1 MGASLEVAGLTKSF
15 GDMAAVRGL
24 DFAVQPGQLFA
35 FLGPNG
41 AGKSTTINMLC
52 TFLRP
57 DRGRALINGY
67 ELGKQ
72 DGQIRASIGAVFQ
85 EGLLDRGLTVRENL
99 LVRASFYGLNRA
111 ARGEAVLR
119 AARAAGAGV
128 LLDRRYGKLAGGQ
141 RRRAD
146 TARALVH
153 APRMLFLDEP
163 TTGLDPQTRRGVWET
178 VSALREQGTTVFLT
192 THYME
197 EAAAADAVVVID
209 AGRIAA
215 QGTPAQLRERY
226 ARDQLRLFPADAAAL
241 SAALANLGLR
251 PAQAGGG
258 FILPLDHTLD
268 ALPILTACQPH
279 LAGFE
284 VVAGTMDDAFLGI
297 TGKEMEP

>member
-119 AARAAGAGV
+119 AARAGSSWTGNTANSPADSGGGRISPGPWYTRPGFSFWMNPPPAWIPRPGAA
-128 LLDRRYGKLAGGQ
+128 YGKPCPPYGS
-141 RRRAD
+141 
-146 TARALVH
+146 RAL
-153 APRMLFLDEP
+153 PC
-163 TTGLDPQTRRGVWET
+163 
-178 VSALREQGTTVFLT
+178 S
-192 THYME
+192 
-197 EAAAADAVVVID
+197 
-209 AGRIAA
+209 
-215 QGTPAQLRERY
+215 
-226 ARDQLRLFPADAAAL
+226 
-241 SAALANLGLR
+241 
-251 PAQAGGG
+251 
-258 FILPLDHTLD
+258 
-268 ALPILTACQPH
+268 
-279 LAGFE
+279 
-284 VVAGTMDDAFLGI
+284 
-297 TGKEMEP
+297 